1 MIMNRKSWYSKAKIL
16 EIKYEYPIL
25 RMTSRIQK
33 NKQDFYDNSPYLHG
47 SNGTYVEN
55 SSKFFNLKFLVYN
68 IDPCHT
74 ELAPSVFERNIDEY
88 IRGILMP
95 RLGWQNMTQGRLS
108 LLNDK
113 IKEVKLKVITWDME
127 EYPIYRIYVPFD
139 YNNSWETFFDNIYQD
154 L

>member
-1 MIMNRKSWYSKAKIL
+1 MDRKSWYSKAKIL
-16 EIKYEYPIL
+16 QIKYEDPIL
-25 RMTSRIQK
+25 RMTSGVKKDNQGS
-33 NKQDFYDNSPYLHG
+33 YDNSPYLHG

-55 SSKFFNLKFLVYN
+55 SSKFFNLNFLVYN

-74 ELAPSVFERNIDEY
+74 ELAPSVFEQDINEY

-95 RLGWQNMTQGRLS
+95 RLSWQKMTPVRLS

-127 EYPIYRIYVPFD
+127 EAPIYRNYVPFD
-139 YNNSWETFFDNIYQD
+139 YNNSWENFLDDVFHD